1 LEPEGKSGVKMRV
14 RTEDLARCS
23 KSILTTVE
31 VPDEDADIIVDS
43 ILYAHI
49 RGKHTHGIGR
59 MPIYVRKI
67 NEGLMNP
74 KTPMTVIADN
84 PATAVYDAENG
95 FGQVAAI
102 RAMDSAIEKA
112 KMYGIGAV
120 GVRNS
125 NNFGT
130 AGFIGEYAV
139 EKGLIGIVLANSG
152 PAIAPTGGNK
162 AILGTN
168 PICVAFPSDGT
179 NPPIIF
185 DMACSNAARGK
196 IRLAAKNGEKIPLG
210 WAVDENGKETDDPNE
225 ALKGTMMPIG
235 GYKGFGLAL
244 CVDILAGM
252 MTGSA
257 FGGAVKNLNHPTEIS
272 RYGHMIVAI
281 NPAAFLP
288 EEEYKEKLTQA
299 INNIKACGDE
309 GEILLPGEKSYR
321 SAQSNMETVEIGDK
335 LVSEFNELIQSVKA
349 GEQLKE
355 RK

>member
-1 LEPEGKSGVKMRV
+1 MESERKFSVKMQI
-14 RTEDLARCS
+14 RTEDLKRCS
-23 KSILTTVE
+23 KSVLTTVG
-31 VPDEDADIIVDS
+31 VPAEDADIIVDS
-43 ILYAHI
+43 ILYAHT

-74 KTPMTVIADN
+74 QMPMTVIKER

-102 RAMDSAIEKA
+102 RAMDSAIERA
-112 KMYGIGAV
+112 KVYGIGAV

-130 AGFIGEYAV
+130 AGFIGEHAV
-139 EKGLIGIVLANSG
+139 GQGMIGIVLANSG

-168 PICVAFPSDGT
+168 PICVAFPGIEA

-281 NPAAFLP
+281 DPVTFLP

-299 INNIKACGDE
+299 INNIKACGGG

-321 SAQSNMETVEIGDK
+321 MAQSNKETVEISDK
-335 LVSEFNELIQSVKA
+335 LVSEFNELIRSVKA
-349 GEQLKE
+349 GEQLME
-355 RK
+355 RE